1 MNKKNHFKTLPFL
14 LRKYWRALVL
24 GNVLV
29 VMDADNELVAERL
42 RLAEGVRMSK
52 VYHIVAA
59 GAGKREKITTK
70 TINNQSIWDGK

>member
-1 MNKKNHFKTLPFL
+1 
-14 LRKYWRALVL
+14 
-24 GNVLV
+24 
-29 VMDADNELVAERL
+29 MDADNELVAERL

-59 GAGKREKITTK
+59 GAEKREKITTK